1 MTQRS
6 VSHEEFGR
14 LNQGTCLL
22 PADTFTHGLRNEIRE
37 KTSASDRVC
46 EAVAERISQEVQRIC
61 QESDRI
67 QASGDVTAWARTLG
81 KHRLDQCLR
90 YYHLGSRQGRINLHS
105 TLSAIVYRYMTT
117 PPVQSSYPARIALI
131 EDFLQGFYVE
141 ALNAFRRENQLADQY
156 QPRTLLELAEYMA
169 FTERYGKRRIAL
181 PRNRS
186 QQLIVLRAQTFARQQ
201 PPELAIDITQVVE
214 AGGETDDL
222 RPITSHHRIREELSA
237 QGEEPPDHTL
247 RDGVVEQLLIY
258 LKDRDQ
264 EDCADYF
271 TLRLMDL
278 PTQEIEALLGLT
290 PRQRDYL
297 QQRFRYHL
305 SRFAL
310 SHHWQLVHEWLG
322 VGLETNLG
330 LTPQQWQQWQ
340 QTLTPQ
346 QADLLHLKQI
356 GMADGEVAKQLALS
370 TTQLQKQWTTLLA
383 QAWEIRNL

>member
-1 MTQRS
+1 MRRTLGR
-6 VSHEEFGR
+6 VS
-14 LNQGTCLL
+14 QGICLL
-22 PADTFTHGLRNEIRE
+22 SADVLTQGLWAEFRE
-37 KTSASDRVC
+37 KTGASNRVC
-46 EAVAERISQEVQRIC
+46 EAVAERLGQEVQRIC

-67 QASGDVTAWARTLG
+67 QASGEVADWAKTLG
-81 KHRLDQCLR
+81 KHRLEQCLR
-90 YYHLGSRQGRINLHS
+90 YYHLGSRQGRVDLHS
-105 TLSAIVYRYMTT
+105 TLSAMVYRYMT
-117 PPVQSSYPARIALI
+117 PPQGQTSYSARMALI

-141 ALNAFRRENQLADQY
+141 ALNAFRRENQLTEHY

-169 FTERYGKRRIAL
+169 FTERYGKRRIPL

-201 PPELAIDITQVVE
+201 PPELAFDITQVVE

-222 RPITSHHRIREELSA
+222 RPAASHQRIREALLA
-237 QGEEPPDHTL
+237 QGEDPPDHTL
-247 RDGVVEQLLIY
+247 RDRVIEQLMVY
-258 LKDRDQ
+258 LKERDQ
-264 EDCADYF
+264 ADCADYF

-278 PTQEIEALLGLT
+278 PAQEIETLLDLT

-322 VGLETNLG
+322 AGLEANLG
-330 LTPQQWQQWQ
+330 LTPQQWQRWQ

-346 QADLLHLKQI
+346 QVELLRLKQLA
-356 GMADGEVAKQLALS
+356 MDDGDRAKQLGLT
-370 TTQLQKQWTTLLA
+370 TTQLQKQWTKLLA